1 MKKLHLLFQA
11 FINNYSVILS
21 QQKLNHRGTLRTSL
35 YTLQNSAISFGTYFN
50 IINYSDFMSRVQV
63 VVKGL
68 MQICPLYDSKM
79 FVGLILKWLFGIFEC
94 ACITWRLNVTATA
107 TGDNVV
113 K

>member
-1 MKKLHLLFQA
+1 M
-11 FINNYSVILS
+11 
-21 QQKLNHRGTLRTSL
+21 
-35 YTLQNSAISFGTYFN
+35 
-50 IINYSDFMSRVQV
+50 
-63 VVKGL
+63 VKGL